1 MFSPRNSTS
10 LRERAE
16 IGQMAYKI
24 LVVDDEPNLVSTV
37 RAYLE
42 DSGFDVVT
50 ASNGREALFVSR
62 HERPD
67 LIVLDLMMPE
77 MDGWEAARLIR
88 RESSVPIIMLTARV
102 DDADKVAGLE
112 MGADDYITKPF
123 NPRELVARVRAV
135 LRRTHGDPSGGPDIL
150 RVGDLELDRE
160 SYRADLAG
168 QPLDLTRSEFDL
180 LAALM
185 SQPGR
190 VFTRMELLDHIQG
203 EAYAAYERT
212 IDAHVKNL
220 RAKIE
225 DDPRSPRYIETVYGV
240 GYRMAKDDA

>member
-1 MFSPRNSTS
+1 MS
-10 LRERAE
+10 
-16 IGQMAYKI
+16 YKI
-24 LVVDDEPNLVSTV
+24 LVVDDEPNLVNTV

-42 DSGFDVVT
+42 DSGYGVVT
-50 ASNGREALFVSR
+50 ASNGRDALFASR

-67 LIVLDLMMPE
+67 LIILDLMMPE

-102 DDADKVAGLE
+102 EDADKVAGLE
-112 MGADDYITKPF
+112 MGADDYLTKPF

-135 LRRTHGDPSGGPDIL
+135 LRRAHGDLAAEPELL
-150 RVGDLELDRE
+150 RVGDLELDRK
-160 SYRADLAG
+160 SYRVTLAG
-168 QPLDLTRSEFDL
+168 EHIELTRSEFDL

-185 SQPGR
+185 EQPGR
-190 VFTRMELLDHIQG
+190 VFTRLELLDHVQG

-212 IDAHVKNL
+212 IDVHVKNL

-225 DDPRSPRYIETVYGV
+225 DDPRNPRHIETVYGV
-240 GYRMAKDDA
+240 GYRLVKDDE

>member
-1 MFSPRNSTS
+1 MCGCLTGDHMS
-10 LRERAE
+10 
-16 IGQMAYKI
+16 YKI
-24 LVVDDEPNLVSTV
+24 LVVDDEPNLVNTV

-42 DSGFDVVT
+42 DSGYGVVT
-50 ASNGREALFVSR
+50 ASNGRDALFASR

-67 LIVLDLMMPE
+67 LIILDLMMPE

-102 DDADKVAGLE
+102 EDADKVAGLE
-112 MGADDYITKPF
+112 MGADDYLTKPF

-135 LRRTHGDPSGGPDIL
+135 LRRAHGDLAAEPEML
-150 RVGDLELDRE
+150 RVGDLELDRG
-160 SYRADLAG
+160 SYRVTLAG
-168 QPLDLTRSEFDL
+168 EHIELTRSEFDL

-185 SQPGR
+185 EQPGR
-190 VFTRMELLDHIQG
+190 VFTRLELLDHVQG

-212 IDAHVKNL
+212 IDVHIKNL

-225 DDPRSPRYIETVYGV
+225 DDPRNPRYIETVYGV
-240 GYRMAKDDA
+240 GYRLVKDDE